1 MSERVPRVCVVGST
15 NVDLTFRTPRLPQPG
30 ETLGGRAFQLGFGGK
45 GANQA
50 VMAARLG
57 ADVRMIGRVGRDVFG
72 EGALRNY
79 REQGVDTTFVLVDA
93 EQPSGTAA
101 IVVDDAARNCIIV
114 VPGANGRLTPED
126 VRAGSLAIEAAHVL
140 LAQLEV
146 PIGATGEAFRIARA
160 AGVRTVLNP
169 APAVD
174 LPDELLRLTDLC
186 IPNETEIEQLTGR
199 PAATAEQ
206 AETAARLLLAR
217 GPGTVIVTLGA
228 GGAMIVS
235 PGTAEH
241 IAAVAVDAVDTTGA
255 GDAFIGSLAV
265 FLGAGGSL
273 RDAVRRANAV
283 AALSVQ
289 RVGTQTSFP
298 LRAEVEAFL
307 SESPSPRGGE
317 GLSEYQTRLLSRIA
331 AARRSI
337 CRRVSTA
344 GR

>member
-30 ETLGGRAFQLGFGGK
+30 ETLGGRAFHFGFGGK

-57 ADVRMIGRVGRDVFG
+57 AQVRMIGRVGRDVFG

-79 REQGVDTTFVLVDA
+79 REQGVDPTFVLVDA

-101 IVVDDAARNCIIV
+101 IVVDDSARNCIIV

-126 VRAGSLAIEAAHVL
+126 VRAATPAIAAADVV

-146 PIGATGEAFRIARA
+146 PVEATGEALRISRTT
-160 AGVRTVLNP
+160 GVRTVLNP

-186 IPNETEIEQLTGR
+186 IPNEIEIERLTGR
-199 PAATAEQ
+199 PAATVGQ
-206 AETAARLLLAR
+206 AEAAARVLLAR
-217 GPGTVIVTLGA
+217 GCGMVIVTLGA
-228 GGAMIVS
+228 AGALIVS
-235 PGTAEH
+235 PETAEH
-241 IAAVAVDAVDTTGA
+241 VAAVAVEAVDTTGA

-265 FLGAGGSL
+265 SLAAGGSL

-289 RVGTQTSFP
+289 RLGTQTSFP
-298 LRAEVEAFL
+298 LRAEVEVFL
-307 SESPSPRGGE
+307 SRQ
-317 GLSEYQTRLLSRIA
+317 GL
-331 AARRSI
+331 
-337 CRRVSTA
+337 
-344 GR
+344 